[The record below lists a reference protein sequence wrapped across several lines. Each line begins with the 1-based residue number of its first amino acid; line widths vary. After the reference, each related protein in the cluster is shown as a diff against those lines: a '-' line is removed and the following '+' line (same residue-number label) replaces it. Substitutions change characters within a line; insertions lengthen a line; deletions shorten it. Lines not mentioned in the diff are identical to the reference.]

1 MLFFQYRACT
11 LGTPPTPIMMVL
23 GPRWIKSR
31 KPCRFSRWE
40 KQASC
45 MRPCMLSLES
55 KQHLHP
61 DMQISTALTQILV
74 SVILLG
80 TPNKWKRR
88 EYNLSKVEP
97 WNLIGIGKY
106 ISNERWLRLRSCYLL
121 RANTKYRALYFSLHV
136 VWSCVRKG
144 ARYFW
149 SIGHFI
155 MGKT

>member
-1 MLFFQYRACT
+1 
-11 LGTPPTPIMMVL
+11 
-23 GPRWIKSR
+23 
-31 KPCRFSRWE
+31 
-40 KQASC
+40 
-45 MRPCMLSLES
+45 MLSLES

-80 TPNKWKRR
+80 TPNKRKRR

-121 RANTKYRALYFSLHV
+121 RVNTIFEV
-136 VWSCVRKG
+136 
-144 ARYFW
+144 
-149 SIGHFI
+149 
-155 MGKT
+155 